1 MTDTSLPLTPFKREL
16 FAQAVFSGNTQEKA
30 FELAGYKSKRNAS
43 RLANEEDVKR
53 RINYLMQAKA
63 MRKGITIDGLCDDLE
78 RDKEH
83 ARKIDQSATAI
94 QATLAQAK
102 LMGLLI
108 DRKESGK
115 AGEFA
120 HLSIEE
126 LRKQLKEDLE
136 ALEAIRARK
145 ESSTD
150 IASAKLSS

>member
-1 MTDTSLPLTPFKREL
+1 MDDARAPRHAKRRWGRRMAYDRE
-16 FAQAVFSGNTQEKA
+16 VSRGT
-30 FELAGYKSKRNAS
+30 GYKSKRNAS

-53 RINYLMQAKA
+53 RINYLMQANA

-145 ESSTD
+145 
-150 IASAKLSS
+150 